1 MKKRIIS
8 LVLALIIACSIL
20 VVPVNAARPSYV
32 HPFVDVPSSAPYA
45 DAVKWAVNAKI
56 TSGTNATHFSP
67 NANVT
72 FEQMITFLW
81 RAQGAPYVANAQ
93 QVINQKISNKGAR
106 DAINDYAKIAVAW
119 ALKNNIVRRTD
130 VTSASF
136 VNGGLSKN
144 WAILFLY
151 RSVTWPDHKVSDE
164 YLKTYK
170 DYTSCKNYESWRW
183 ALGAGIISG
192 TDNTHLKPNNII
204 TRAEAV
210 SLLKRFKTEMTGY
223 YFNYVRQRNYARWAQ
238 LQYKKTYSQ
247 PNRWGPNSFDCSSLV
262 FRAIRAARCD
272 TVMSDNTGYS
282 TCTPMRRYMNSS
294 SKWTLVASG
303 KWGKTPDYSKLQ
315 YGDVIHYS
323 HETSGTN
330 YDHTAIYIGT
340 AHSSDV
346 SIGNAKD
353 CIFAARYSNAKPY
366 QVGYT
371 GLKYDMGTY
380 NHNFE
385 RWEAWRYVGN

>member
-1 MKKRIIS
+1 MKKRIIP

-20 VVPVNAARPSYV
+20 VVPVNAAAPSYV
-32 HPFVDVPSSAPYA
+32 KPFVDVPSSAPYA
-45 DAVKWAVNAKI
+45 AAVKWAVNGKI
-56 TSGTNATHFSP
+56 TSGTDATHFSP
-67 NANVT
+67 NAKVT

-81 RAQGAPYVANAQ
+81 RAQGAPNISNAQ
-93 QVINQKISNKGAR
+93 QIINQKISNKGAR
-106 DAINDYAKIAVAW
+106 DAINSWAKTAVAW
-119 ALKNNIVRRTD
+119 ALKNNIVKGGE

-144 WAILFLY
+144 WAILFIY
-151 RSVTWPDHKVSDE
+151 RSVTWPDHEVSDE
-164 YLKTYK
+164 YFKTYA
-170 DYTSCKNYESWRW
+170 DYSSCKNYASWRW
-183 ALGAGIISG
+183 ALGAGIICG
-192 TDNTHLKPNNII
+192 ADNTHLNPNDII
-204 TRAEAV
+204 TRADAV
-210 SLLKRFKTEMTGY
+210 SILKKFKTEMTGY
-223 YFNYVRQRNYARWAQ
+223 YLNYVRQRNNTRWAQ

-247 PNRWGPNSFDCSSLV
+247 PNRWGTNSFDCSSLV

-272 TVMSDNTGYS
+272 TAMSGNTGYS

-315 YGDVIHYS
+315 YGDIIQYS
-323 HETSGTN
+323 KQTSGTN
-330 YDHTAIYIGT
+330 YAHTAIYIGT

-353 CIFAARYSNAKPY
+353 CIFAARSSSANPY
-366 QVGYT
+366 QIGYT
-371 GLKYDMGTY
+371 GLKWEMGGSTHY
-380 NHNFE
+380 FE